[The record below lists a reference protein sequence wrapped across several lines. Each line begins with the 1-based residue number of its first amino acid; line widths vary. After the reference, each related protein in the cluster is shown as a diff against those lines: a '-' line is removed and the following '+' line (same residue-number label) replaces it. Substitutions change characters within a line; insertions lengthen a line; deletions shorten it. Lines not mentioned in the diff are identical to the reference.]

1 MNYKAIRELQKE
13 IKQLRAA
20 QAAQANADEQTRCA
34 LEQSIINKT
43 AVLNEIAAAIPDT
56 YEGNIIRLKLNNHS
70 WKSIAQTVAGNVN
83 NHNALRAMIRR
94 YNW

>member
-13 IKQLRAA
+13 IKELKAA
-20 QAAQANADEQTRCA
+20 QSVQSSADEQTRRS

-43 AVLNEIAAAIPDT
+43 AALNEITAAIPDT
-56 YEGNIIRLKLNNHS
+56 YEGNIIKLKLNNHS
-70 WKSIAQTVAGNVN
+70 WKDIAQTVAGNVN
-83 NHNALRAMIRR
+83 NHNALRIMISR

>member
-1 MNYKAIRELQKE
+1 MNYKTIRELQKE

-20 QAAQANADEQTRCA
+20 QAVQANADEQTRRV

-43 AVLNEIAAAIPDT
+43 AALNEITAAIPDT
-56 YEGNIIRLKLNNHS
+56 YEGNIIKLKLNNHS
-70 WKSIAQTVAGNVN
+70 WKAIARMVAGNVN
-83 NHNALRAMIRR
+83 NYNALRVMVRR